1 MDKSSKVTQEK
12 IDRLWK
18 YLNEEGIYTMEQLEE
33 RIRTMPKIN
42 IAPFVTPLN
51 EIREAARRCNAL

>member
-18 YLNEEGIYTMEQLEE
+18 YLNEEGIYTVEELEE
-33 RIRTMPKIN
+33 RIKTMPKIN
-42 IAPFVTPLN
+42 IAPFITPLSALKK
-51 EIREAARRCNAL
+51 EMTRC